1 MSRGIAGATHS
12 TSAVTASWHRNQAA
26 LMVASFVG
34 FTGFTLVMPFLA
46 LHFQALGETDVGT
59 VAAWTGVT
67 LGVTPLVAA
76 LCAPLWGRVGDRFG
90 NKILIQRSLASFV
103 LVMGLMAVATQSWQL
118 FALRALQGL
127 VAGYGA
133 LAIAM
138 AARSAPREKM
148 ATAIGWVQTAQR
160 VAPAFG
166 PVVGGLLSPVVGLR
180 NTFLVAALVYALA
193 LVLFS
198 YLYRE
203 PPTPAVAHKGTA
215 PVAFSNILSFENFLL
230 LMIVIFGLQMVDRS
244 LAPVMLLHL
253 ESLGYDTTA
262 ATRLVGVLFSLLALS
277 GAAGN
282 QLAAAALARASARV
296 VITAAALVAAAALAW
311 FAFTADQWAL
321 IATISVVGAC
331 LGVATTA
338 AFTAAGT
345 VIPIEAHGASFG
357 FLTGASL
364 IGSAAG
370 AMIAGL
376 VAAQSMRVVFVAGVV
391 VLAGLAFVV
400 RRVMADSGRLEPV
413 APVDEY

>member
-1 MSRGIAGATHS
+1 
-12 TSAVTASWHRNQAA
+12 
-26 LMVASFVG
+26 MVASFVG

-90 NKILIQRSLASFV
+90 NKILVQRSLASFV

-193 LVLFS
+193 FVLFS

-215 PVAFSNILSFENFLL
+215 PVAFSNILAFENFLL

-253 ESLGYDTTA
+253 EALGYDTTA

-321 IATISVVGAC
+321 IATISVVGAS
-331 LGVATTA
+331 LGVATTS

-345 VIPIEAHGASFG
+345 VIPVEAHGASFG

>member
-193 LVLFS
+193 FVLFS

-244 LAPVMLLHL
+244 LAPVLLLHL
-253 ESLGYDTTA
+253 EALGYDTTA

-413 APVDEY
+413 APMDEY

>member
-193 LVLFS
+193 FVLFS

-203 PPTPAVAHKGTA
+203 PPTPAVARKGTA

-244 LAPVMLLHL
+244 LAPVLLLHL
-253 ESLGYDTTA
+253 EALGYDTTA

>member
-1 MSRGIAGATHS
+1 
-12 TSAVTASWHRNQAA
+12 
-26 LMVASFVG
+26 MVASFVG

-67 LGVTPLVAA
+67 LGITPLVAA
-76 LCAPLWGRVGDRFG
+76 LCAPLWGRIGDRFG
-90 NKILIQRSLASFV
+90 NKILVQRSLSSFV
-103 LVMGLMAVATQSWQL
+103 IVMGLMAIATQAWQL

-148 ATAIGWVQTAQR
+148 ASAIGWVQTAQR

-193 LVLFS
+193 FVLFS
-198 YLYRE
+198 YLYRD
-203 PPTPAVAHKGTA
+203 PASPEVTRKGTA
-215 PVAFSNILSFENFLL
+215 PVAFSNILAFENFLL

-244 LAPVMLLHL
+244 LAPVLLLHL
-253 ESLGYDTTA
+253 EALGYDATA

-282 QLAAAALARASARV
+282 QMAAAALARASARV

-311 FAFTADQWAL
+311 FASTDDQWAL
-321 IATISVVGAC
+321 IAAISIVGAS
-331 LGVATTA
+331 LGVATTS

-345 VIPIEAHGASFG
+345 VIPVEAHGASFG

-370 AMIAGL
+370 AMVAGL

-391 VLAGLAFVV
+391 VLAGLAIVV

>member
-1 MSRGIAGATHS
+1 VSRGIAGATHS

-46 LHFQALGETDVGT
+46 LHFQALGETDIGT

-90 NKILIQRSLASFV
+90 NKLLVQRSLASFV

-193 LVLFS
+193 FVLFS

-203 PPTPAVAHKGTA
+203 PPTPAVARKGTA

-244 LAPVMLLHL
+244 LAPVLLLHL
-253 ESLGYDTTA
+253 EALGYDTTA